1 MSQIIACKT
10 ENGIVLASDS
20 QAVEMDIHGHLTEH
34 EINRLFQLTSHTAIL
49 TGGSIEGTNMCES
62 LIDFIGQEK
71 LEDIED
77 VYKAAL
83 PFLASEYDRF
93 MRKTCEFLPID
104 PINQVHF
111 ILAGYSARNRKN
123 PFQLYLLWTKK
134 KLPQIDGD
142 EISTAYSV
150 PRLITLEFQLNQR
163 CKKNEPL
170 NQLLPLIHDCL
181 DRQSSAHDEIRGS
194 FSYARITRD
203 GFEPLST

>member
-20 QAVEMDIHGHLTEH
+20 KAVEMDLQGHLTEH
-34 EINRLFQLTSHTAIL
+34 EINRLFQLTPHTAIL
-49 TGGSIEGTNMCES
+49 TGGSLEGAKMCES
-62 LIDFIGQEK
+62 LKDFIGQEQ
-71 LEDIED
+71 LEDIEE
-77 VYKAAL
+77 VYNATL
-83 PFLASEYDRF
+83 PFLASEYERF

-111 ILAGYSARNRKN
+111 ILAGYSARNQKN

-142 EISTAYSV
+142 EISIAYSI
-150 PRLITLEFQLNQR
+150 PRLINLEFQLNQR

-170 NQLLPLIHDCL
+170 NGLIPLIRDCL
-181 DRQSSAHDEIRGS
+181 DKQSTAHDEIAGPFS
-194 FSYARITRD
+194 FAFITRD
-203 GFEPLST
+203 GFDAFSN